1 MFWIVKAL
9 TKEMSKKEYPKA
21 YGEWY
26 IEFRNE
32 EERMLFEKYLE
43 LWAKNWWSVIYKQIK
58 WKYIGTVE
66 PKEPYSAYDN
76 VERVYVSIPWVKCIG
91 TAKREWDDYWYWQSR
106 ASWRSY
112 IFDVLDNEEA
122 VKYIFNVAKE
132 YQDKQDAIKKAEE
145 DAEAERKR
153 IEKEQKEEVI
163 RIEKYVKRM
172 NELDG
177 STWEFSEQ
185 FRILREIESIGVLNQ
200 KLLVSWQENV
210 DKIHKLK
217 KDFYKL

>member
-9 TKEMSKKEYPKA
+9 TKEMSRKEYPKA
-21 YGEWY
+21 DGEGY

-43 LWAKNWWSVIYKQIK
+43 LWEKNGWSVVYKQVK
-58 WKYIGTVE
+58 WKYIWTVD

-76 VERVYVSIPWVKCIG
+76 VERVYVSIPWKIKCIG
-91 TAKREWDDYWYWQSR
+91 TAKMEWDDYSYRRWRWQH
-106 ASWRSY
+106 Y

-132 YQDKQDAIKKAEE
+132 YQDKQDAIKKAED

-153 IEKEQKEEVI
+153 IELQHKEEVK

-172 NELDG
+172 NELEG
-177 STWEFSEQ
+177 GTWEFSEQ